1 MSSTLVPPGTIVVGV
16 DGSPSSDLAL
26 GWAIEEATR
35 RALPLHIIHAFSY
48 GYPMTDAGMG
58 YAINGLRQ
66 LADGVRKDALSRAR
80 RANPELVI
88 TWSQPACR
96 PAPALLEA
104 AKTADTVI
112 VGARGMSAARGVFM
126 GSVSVQVAAHS
137 SCPVVIVHDPPPPV
151 AGSPV
156 VVGVDGSEVSGSAI
170 AYAFE
175 QASSRGVG
183 LTVVHAW
190 WLDHVEDAA
199 AAAIWTVDWQTFA
212 VEEQALVAESLAG
225 WQEKYPD
232 VAVRR
237 HSVRGLPVE
246 ALIRQSENACLVVVG
261 TRGRGGFGGLL
272 LGSVSQGVMH
282 RAQCPVA
289 IVHGHKEAPSDWDEP
304 VSAEQGL
311 LPVPR
316 VPPVREPT

>member
-1 MSSTLVPPGTIVVGV
+1 MSSKLVPPGTIVVGV

-26 GWAIEEATR
+26 GCAIEEATR

-58 YAINGLRQ
+58 YEINGLRQ
-66 LADGVRKDALSRAR
+66 LADGVRKDAVSRAR
-80 RANPELVI
+80 RANPELAI
-88 TWSQPACR
+88 TWSQPASR
-96 PAPALLEA
+96 PAPAILEA
-104 AKTADTVI
+104 AETADTVI
-112 VGARGMSAARGVFM
+112 VGARGMSAARGVFL
-126 GSVSVQVAAHS
+126 GSVSVQVAAHA
-137 SCPVVIVHDPPPPV
+137 SCPVVIVHDTPEPG

-156 VVGVDGSEVSGSAI
+156 VVGVDGSDVSNSAI

-212 VEEQALVAESLAG
+212 TEEQALVVESLAG
-225 WQEKYPD
+225 WEEKYPD

-282 RAQCPVA
+282 RAKCPVA
-289 IVHGHKEAPSDWDEP
+289 IVHGDRAPQQDWDGP
-304 VSAEQGL
+304 GTSDGHITL
-311 LPVPR
+311 
-316 VPPVREPT
+316 VPPVRELT